1 VNVHFVVDNLAGDDA
16 EEGKEDGQSSSI
28 VRARISMSEYEQIVK
43 PGRKITFQIDLLVM
57 SGVSTQTSQE
67 VYPYTSLICR

>member
-1 VNVHFVVDNLAGDDA
+1 MNVHFVVDNDA
-16 EEGKEDGQSSSI
+16 REDVEDEGKEDGLSSSI

-57 SGVSTQTSQE
+57 SGIRLKQARMSIHIE
-67 VYPYTSLICR
+67 A